1 MLVFSWAINF
11 EVNWR
16 ALNSKDSWGHW
27 QHVWLI
33 MTHESTLTLVIAGIW
48 WARNSAWQ
56 LKGKWFPLH
65 HSRLLLHIFFLFHT
79 AKTTRAFFSLWQAI
93 IPSTFSVSLPVHPAI
108 FHFFVQH
115 SSDFFFFFLRN
126 STVSWVSALHKSL
139 PLFSHLLSLKVYG
152 VPSSMWAD

>member
-33 MTHESTLTLVIAGIW
+33 MTHESTLTLVIAGIVSSPPLPSSSSYFFCFFMQP
-48 WARNSAWQ
+48 RLQ
-56 LKGKWFPLH
+56 GLFFPSGRLH
-65 HSRLLLHIFFLFHT
+65 FLYLFQSILLFFIFSFNIAVIFF
-79 AKTTRAFFSLWQAI
+79 S
-93 IPSTFSVSLPVHPAI
+93 
-108 FHFFVQH
+108 
-115 SSDFFFFFLRN
+115 FFFLRN
-126 STVSWVSALHKSL
+126 SMVSWVSALHKSL

-152 VPSSMWAD
+152 VPSSM